1 MKHNSSMSPGPGRQ
15 QEREGSWRDV
25 PAPWREGTAFLTLPG
40 SHFLGSSHLSQTIS
54 VTWNG
59 DTKGALFPSALSFPH
74 SHGLRSVFSILH
86 LFWFSSPD
94 PAPCG
99 SPWLQGNPSHPA
111 GVSGSDQVL
120 ISLALPHLL

>member
-1 MKHNSSMSPGPGRQ
+1 MKHISSMSPVLEGRH
-15 QEREGSWRDV
+15 SFPDTAWV
-25 PAPWREGTAFLTLPG
+25 P
-40 SHFLGSSHLSQTIS
+40 FLGSSHLSQTIS

-74 SHGLRSVFSILH
+74 SHGLCSVFSTLH
-86 LFWFSSPD
+86 LFRFSSPD

-111 GVSGSDQVL
+111 GVSGFDQVL